1 MEMQT
6 KLKNN
11 IIYNIC
17 YQILSLI
24 VPLITAPYISRVL
37 GKDGMGLYSY
47 TFSIAHYFV
56 LFCMLGIL
64 NYGNREIAMIDDVQ
78 KKSEKFWQIYY
89 NQLMFGI
96 VALVAYFI
104 FVNFF
109 VQQDGLVYAL
119 QALYIVSGII
129 DISWFY
135 FGIEKFKTTTSI
147 SAINKLITTGLIFL
161 LVKSSSDIWIYT
173 LIVASGVLMNNI
185 VYWLCLP
192 KYIVKVHIN
201 FVDVISNLRPL
212 ILLFIPVIAI
222 NVYKYIDKIMLGSM
236 VNVGDVG
243 IFDAA
248 EKLTN
253 IPMGF
258 ITAIGTVMLP
268 RISNLLSSNNV
279 ADVRRYNY
287 LSLNLVMFLS
297 LGMCFGL
304 MGISDVFIPLFY
316 GEAFGGSIAV
326 LYYLAPCMIFVS
338 WANVIRTQYLL
349 PHKKDVLF
357 CVSVICGAI
366 LNVIS
371 NIILIPRFGAIG
383 AAVSTLVAEVTVCV
397 FQSIVANKTMLLY
410 KPVFKI
416 VPYLLSGIFMYF
428 VISNIEV
435 GSVFLNVVV
444 RLIIGCIIY
453 VLLSIFYLKKQV
465 KVLSIK
471 HEIK

>member
-1 MEMQT
+1 MKT
-6 KLKNN
+6 NLKNN

-17 YQILSLI
+17 YQVLSLI
-24 VPLITAPYISRVL
+24 VPLVTAPYISRVL
-37 GKDGMGLYSY
+37 GRDGMGLYSY

-64 NYGNREIAMIDDVQ
+64 NYGNREIAMLDDIH

-89 NQLMFGI
+89 NQLIFG
-96 VALVAYFI
+96 LVSLVGYFI
-104 FVNFF
+104 FVYFF
-109 VQQDGLVYAL
+109 VHQNKLVYSI
-119 QALYIVSGII
+119 QALYIISGII

-147 SAINKLITTGLIFL
+147 SAINKIITTCLIFL
-161 LVKSSSDIWIYT
+161 FVRNASDTWIYT
-173 LIVASGVLMNNI
+173 LVVASGVLMNNI
-185 VYWLCLP
+185 VYWLYLS
-192 KYIVKVHIN
+192 KYTVKVHVN
-201 FVDVISNLRPL
+201 FVDIISNLRPL

-222 NVYKYIDKIMLGSM
+222 NIYKYIDKIMLGSM

-268 RISNLLSSNNV
+268 RISNLLCSDEI

-287 LSLNLVMFLS
+287 LSLNIVMCLT

-304 MGISDVFIPLFY
+304 IGISDIFIPLFY
-316 GEAFGGSIAV
+316 GASFVGSISV

-349 PHKKDVLF
+349 PHKKDALF
-357 CVSVICGAI
+357 CISVICGAI
-366 LNVIS
+366 LNVIC
-371 NIILIPRFGAIG
+371 NLILIPKIGAIG
-383 AAVSTLVAEVTVCV
+383 AAVSTLVAEITVCV
-397 FQSIVANKTMLLY
+397 FQSVVANKDMLLF
-410 KPVFKI
+410 KPIKKTF
-416 VPYLLSGIFMYF
+416 PYILLGIIMYL
-428 VISNIEV
+428 VISRIHLSSTLFCLFLRV
-435 GSVFLNVVV
+435 CIGGS
-444 RLIIGCIIY
+444 IY
-453 VLLSIFYLKKQV
+453 VLFSIFFLKNQIKT
-465 KVLSIK
+465 LSK
-471 HEIK
+471 NE